1 MKLARGHVRRS
12 WGNPPLLMTA
22 VRTRRTIKKRWGG
35 GGVSLHEQ
43 KSMLTLLQ
51 SKAATILVTFQNLSR
66 YALPN
71 VNSGITQ
78 VICKYMRI
86 STLGKAS
93 KDTLQEKFKKLV
105 EKA

>member
-12 WGNPPLLMTA
+12 WGNPPLLMT
-22 VRTRRTIKKRWGG
+22 
-35 GGVSLHEQ
+35 EQ

-78 VICKYMRI
+78 VIRKYMRI

-93 KDTLQEKFKKLV
+93 KDTLQEKFKEMV

>member
-22 VRTRRTIKKRWGG
+22 VRTTIKKRWG

-71 VNSGITQ
+71 VNSSITQ

-105 EKA
+105 DKA